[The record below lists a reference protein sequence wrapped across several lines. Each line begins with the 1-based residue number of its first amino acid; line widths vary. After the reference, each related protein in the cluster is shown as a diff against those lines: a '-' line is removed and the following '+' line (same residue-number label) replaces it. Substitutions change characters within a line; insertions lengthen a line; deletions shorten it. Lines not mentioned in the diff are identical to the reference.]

1 MDDKR
6 ALIIVPGRRQAR
18 REHWAEIVA
27 GWEDSR
33 LSGVEFAEQRGI
45 DVHLL
50 YRWRRR
56 VRQAGLE
63 PAAGGML
70 EVPRV
75 ATASW
80 AAEVTTACGPVRL
93 SMGASPAWAAELI
106 RELARC

>member
-6 ALIIVPGRRQAR
+6 ALISVPGRRQAR
-18 REHWAEIVA
+18 REHWAKIVA
-27 GWEDSR
+27 GWEDSQ

-56 VRQAGLE
+56 VRRAGLE
-63 PAAGGML
+63 PVASGML

-75 ATASW
+75 AMAGW
-80 AAEVTTACGPVRL
+80 AAEVTTARGPVRL
-93 SMGASPAWAAELI
+93 SMAVSPAWAAELI